1 MSYDENKQQELRE
14 TINDNC
20 YHIAD
25 HDYHIGD
32 LVSYCGRPAMV
43 TFVSSTGKTAD
54 IICLDGYI
62 VINTDTEHLHY
73 LGPGQ
78 QYLREACAFTRTL
91 MLVERLSAI
100 KEEHDG
106 QH

>member
-1 MSYDENKQQELRE
+1 MN
-14 TINDNC
+14 
-20 YHIAD
+20 D

-43 TFVSSTGKTAD
+43 TFVNGAHNFAD
-54 IICLDGYI
+54 IVCLDDYI
-62 VINTDTEHLHY
+62 VINTDTQNLHY
-73 LGPGQ
+73 LGAGQ
-78 QYLREACAFTRTL
+78 QYLREAQAFARTL

>member
-1 MSYDENKQQELRE
+1 MTE
-14 TINDNC
+14 
-20 YHIAD
+20 

-32 LVSYCGRPAMV
+32 LVSYCDRPAMV
-43 TFVSSTGKTAD
+43 TFVNSTGSIAD
-54 IICLDGYI
+54 IVCLDDYI
-62 VINTDTEHLHY
+62 VMNVDTKHLHY
-73 LGPGQ
+73 HGPGQ

-91 MLVERLSAI
+91 MLVEKLSAI

>member
-1 MSYDENKQQELRE
+1 MN
-14 TINDNC
+14 
-20 YHIAD
+20 D
-25 HDYHIGD
+25 HDYSIGD

-43 TFVSSTGKTAD
+43 TFVNGAHNIAD
-54 IICLDGYI
+54 IICLDDYI

-78 QYLREACAFTRTL
+78 QYLREACVFARTL
-91 MLVERLSAI
+91 ILVERLSSI

>member
-1 MSYDENKQQELRE
+1 MTE
-14 TINDNC
+14 
-20 YHIAD
+20 

-43 TFVSSTGKTAD
+43 TFVNGSHNMAD
-54 IICLDGYI
+54 IICLDDYI
-62 VINTDTEHLHY
+62 VINTDTQHLHY

>member
-1 MSYDENKQQELRE
+1 MN
-14 TINDNC
+14 
-20 YHIAD
+20 D

-43 TFVSSTGKTAD
+43 TFVSSNGKNFD
-54 IICLDGYI
+54 IVCLDGYI
-62 VINTDTEHLHY
+62 AMNADIEHLHY

-78 QYLREACAFTRTL
+78 QYLREAHAFTRTL
-91 MLVERLSAI
+91 MLVEKLSAI

>member
-1 MSYDENKQQELRE
+1 MN
-14 TINDNC
+14 
-20 YHIAD
+20 D

-43 TFVSSTGKTAD
+43 TFVNGSHNMAD
-54 IICLDGYI
+54 IICLDDYI
-62 VINTDTEHLHY
+62 VMNVGIQHLHY

-78 QYLREACAFTRTL
+78 QYLREACVFARTL
-91 MLVERLSAI
+91 MLVEKLSDM

-106 QH
+106 RH

>member
-1 MSYDENKQQELRE
+1 MN
-14 TINDNC
+14 
-20 YHIAD
+20 D

-43 TFVSSTGKTAD
+43 TFVKQPYSVAD
-54 IICLDGYI
+54 IICLDDYI
-62 VINTDTEHLHY
+62 VMNVGIQHLHY

-91 MLVERLSAI
+91 MLVEKLSSI
-100 KEEHDG
+100 KEDQDG

>member
-1 MSYDENKQQELRE
+1 MN
-14 TINDNC
+14 
-20 YHIAD
+20 D

-43 TFVSSTGKTAD
+43 TFVKQPYSVAD
-54 IICLDGYI
+54 IICLDDYI
-62 VINTDTEHLHY
+62 VMNVGIQHLHY

-91 MLVERLSAI
+91 MLVEKLSDM

>member
-1 MSYDENKQQELRE
+1 MTE
-14 TINDNC
+14 
-20 YHIAD
+20 

-32 LVSYCGRPAMV
+32 LVSYCDRPAMV
-43 TFVSSTGKTAD
+43 TFVSGSHNMAD
-54 IICLDGYI
+54 IVCLDDYI
-62 VINTDTEHLHY
+62 VINTDTQHLHY

-78 QYLREACAFTRTL
+78 QYLREAQAFTRTL
-91 MLVERLSAI
+91 MLVEKLSAM

>member
-1 MSYDENKQQELRE
+1 MTE
-14 TINDNC
+14 
-20 YHIAD
+20 

-32 LVSYCGRPAMV
+32 LVTYCGRPAMV
-43 TFVSSTGKTAD
+43 TFVKQPYSVAD
-54 IICLDGYI
+54 IVCLDDYI
-62 VINTDTEHLHY
+62 VMNVDTKHLHY

-78 QYLREACAFTRTL
+78 QYLREAQAFARTL
-91 MLVERLSAI
+91 MLVEKLSAL

>member
-1 MSYDENKQQELRE
+1 MN
-14 TINDNC
+14 
-20 YHIAD
+20 D

-43 TFVSSTGKTAD
+43 TFVNGAHNIAD
-54 IICLDGYI
+54 IVCLDDYI
-62 VINTDTEHLHY
+62 VINTDTQHLHY

-78 QYLREACAFTRTL
+78 QYLREAGAFTRTL
-91 MLVERLSAI
+91 MLVEKLSSI

-106 QH
+106 RH

>member
-1 MSYDENKQQELRE
+1 MN
-14 TINDNC
+14 
-20 YHIAD
+20 D

-43 TFVSSTGKTAD
+43 TFVNSTNTLAD
-54 IICLDGYI
+54 IICLDDYI
-62 VINTDTEHLHY
+62 VMNVDIQHLHY
-73 LGPGQ
+73 LGAGQ
-78 QYLREACAFTRTL
+78 HYLREACAFSRTL
-91 MLVERLSAI
+91 MLVEKLSAM

>member
-1 MSYDENKQQELRE
+1 MTE
-14 TINDNC
+14 
-20 YHIAD
+20 

-43 TFVSSTGKTAD
+43 TFVSSTDTLAD
-54 IICLDGYI
+54 IICLDDYI
-62 VINTDTEHLHY
+62 VMNVDIQHLHY

>member
-1 MSYDENKQQELRE
+1 M
-14 TINDNC
+14 I
-20 YHIAD
+20 D

-32 LVSYCGRPAMV
+32 LVSYCDRPAMV
-43 TFVSSTGKTAD
+43 TFVSGTAKIAD
-54 IICLDGYI
+54 IVCLDDYI
-62 VINTDTEHLHY
+62 SINTETEYLHY

-78 QYLREACAFTRTL
+78 QYLREAQAFTRTL
-91 MLVERLSAI
+91 MLVEKLSAM

>member
-1 MSYDENKQQELRE
+1 MNE
-14 TINDNC
+14 
-20 YHIAD
+20 

-43 TFVSSTGKTAD
+43 TFVKQPYSVAD
-54 IICLDGYI
+54 IICLDDYI
-62 VINTDTEHLHY
+62 VMNVDIQHLHY

-91 MLVERLSAI
+91 MLVEKLSDM

>member
-1 MSYDENKQQELRE
+1 MN
-14 TINDNC
+14 
-20 YHIAD
+20 D

-43 TFVSSTGKTAD
+43 TFVSGTDTLAD
-54 IICLDGYI
+54 IVYLDEYMAI
-62 VINTDTEHLHY
+62 SVSTQDLHY
-73 LGPGQ
+73 LGSGQ
-78 QYLREACAFTRTL
+78 QYLREAQAFARTL

>member
-1 MSYDENKQQELRE
+1 MTE
-14 TINDNC
+14 
-20 YHIAD
+20 

-32 LVSYCGRPAMV
+32 LVSYCDRPAMV
-43 TFVSSTGKTAD
+43 TFVNSSHNMAD
-54 IICLDGYI
+54 IVCLDDYI
-62 VINTDTEHLHY
+62 VINTDTQHLHY

-91 MLVERLSAI
+91 MLVEKLSSI

>member
-1 MSYDENKQQELRE
+1 MTE
-14 TINDNC
+14 
-20 YHIAD
+20 

-32 LVSYCGRPAMV
+32 LVSYCSRPAMV
-43 TFVSSTGKTAD
+43 TFVNGAHNVAD
-54 IICLDGYI
+54 IICLDDYI
-62 VINTDTEHLHY
+62 VINTDTQHLHY

>member
-1 MSYDENKQQELRE
+1 MN
-14 TINDNC
+14 
-20 YHIAD
+20 D

-43 TFVSSTGKTAD
+43 TFVKQPYSVAD
-54 IICLDGYI
+54 IICLDDYI
-62 VINTDTEHLHY
+62 VMNVGIQHLHY

-91 MLVERLSAI
+91 MLVEKLSAI

-106 QH
+106 RHQADNSAE

>member
-1 MSYDENKQQELRE
+1 MN
-14 TINDNC
+14 
-20 YHIAD
+20 D

-43 TFVSSTGKTAD
+43 TFVSSTDTIAD
-54 IICLDGYI
+54 IVCLDDYI
-62 VINTDTEHLHY
+62 AISTDTQHLHY
-73 LGPGQ
+73 LGAGQ
-78 QYLREACAFTRTL
+78 HYLREACAFARTL
-91 MLVERLSAI
+91 MLVERLSAM

>member
-1 MSYDENKQQELRE
+1 MNE
-14 TINDNC
+14 
-20 YHIAD
+20 

-43 TFVSSTGKTAD
+43 TFVNSTGDATD
-54 IICLDGYI
+54 IICLDDYI
-62 VINTDTEHLHY
+62 VMNIGIQYLHY
-73 LGPGQ
+73 LGTGQ

-91 MLVERLSAI
+91 MLVEKLSAI
-100 KEEHDG
+100 KEERDG

>member
-1 MSYDENKQQELRE
+1 MTE
-14 TINDNC
+14 
-20 YHIAD
+20 

-43 TFVSSTGKTAD
+43 TFVNGAHNFAD

-62 VINTDTEHLHY
+62 VINTDTAHLHY

-91 MLVERLSAI
+91 MLVEKLSAI

-106 QH
+106 Q